1 LGQLRADPGP
11 DGLVAK
17 TISLKFAMAS
27 SDERIDRFALKL
39 DHFAH
44 HPSEHSSW
52 ELRGSLQLV
61 DEVIELRHAKGILPV
76 HIEKGKDSARIRAEH
91 SGLSSFL
98 GISSPF
104 TISSYLPDHLL
115 ARRAEYR
122 GMPRTVSSR
131 SLFISLGS
139 VAIALSVVAGVPAS
153 AQSTTPPTQPPA
165 TTAPQL
171 LVSPPQ
177 LVQAQKS
184 GTNEI
189 KVSWLPP
196 QQSSQPVTQ
205 YRIQI
210 QSNSADALPNP
221 SLITVNANTTSI
233 TVRNLKLDRSYFF
246 TVQAQTANTLSAPSA
261 PSNVID
267 LPDPAKVRPNPPTN
281 LGAALVSADQA
292 LVTWLP
298 PVAKTDVVIKGF
310 RITTAPSTKRTD
322 VGLLSQT
329 IIGGLKPG
337 TTYVIFVQSIS
348 STNALSDIA
357 TSPVITTAPAVTAPP
372 VTAPPTIATTTSTT
386 TTTLL
391 PLPSPVEVPA
401 LKAAS
406 KCTSRAWNPTLLG
419 VPRQL
424 AAGAT
429 PGVYIWTDGRTIH
442 MRTYNNGTTPIRF
455 SGSVSGQ
462 TTLPAVGF
470 YLEKDLDSLSI
481 GRTTTSFS
489 FLSAYDLDAV
499 RFDGRCITKA
509 TFRLSLNGQPIP
521 PSQIFIGGDG
531 MHPTTS
537 SFVLSR

>member
-1 LGQLRADPGP
+1 MAPP
-11 DGLVAK
+11 DEDLN
-17 TISLKFAMAS
+17 
-27 SDERIDRFALKL
+27 RFALKL
-39 DHFAH
+39 DHFPH
-44 HPSEHSSW
+44 HSNEHSAW
-52 ELRGSLQLV
+52 ELRGSLKLV
-61 DEVIELRHAKGILPV
+61 EEVIELRHARGILPV
-76 HIEKGKDSARIRAEH
+76 RTENGKDSARIRARRTNV
-91 SGLSSFL
+91 SSFL
-98 GISSPF
+98 GNSAPF
-104 TISSYLPDHLL
+104 TTSSYLPDDLL
-115 ARRAEYR
+115 AGRAEYR
-122 GMPRTVSSR
+122 GMPRIPSHR
-131 SLFISLGS
+131 SLFIALGS
-139 VAIALSVVAGVPAS
+139 AALALSVIAGVPAS
-153 AQSTTPPTQPPA
+153 AQTTTTTITPA
-165 TTAPQL
+165 APA

-196 QQSSQPVTQ
+196 QQSPQPVTQ
-205 YRIQI
+205 YRVQV

-221 SLITVNANTTSI
+221 SLFTVNANTTSI
-233 TVRNLKLDRSYFF
+233 MVRNLKLDRSYFF
-246 TVQAQTANTLSAPSA
+246 TVQAQTANNLSAPSA
-261 PSNVID
+261 PSNVVD

-281 LGAALVSADQA
+281 LGAALVSVDQA

-298 PVAKTDVVIKGF
+298 PVAKPDVVIKGF

-348 STNALSDIA
+348 SNNALSDIA

-372 VTAPPTIATTTSTT
+372 VTAPPTVATTTSTT

-406 KCTSRAWNPTLLG
+406 KCTSRAWSPSLLG
-419 VPRQL
+419 APRQL

-489 FLSAYDLDAV
+489 FLSAYDLDAI
-499 RFDGRCITKA
+499 RFDGRCITKV

-537 SFVLSR
+537 AFVLSR